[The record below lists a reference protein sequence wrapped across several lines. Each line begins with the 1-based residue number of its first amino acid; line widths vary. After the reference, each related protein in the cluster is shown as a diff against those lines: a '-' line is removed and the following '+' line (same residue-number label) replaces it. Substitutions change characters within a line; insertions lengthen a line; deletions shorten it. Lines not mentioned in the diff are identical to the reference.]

1 MAEEQIPL
9 LSEEEQP
16 DEYTRPAN
24 ITSLTASSPLSAAID
39 EFHEHMIYQ
48 GFTENTIKS
57 FLGDLRI
64 LSGYLGAD
72 KPVGEI
78 ATKNLNDF
86 LLYLLYYRGKPC
98 SPKSY
103 ARRVTTLKVFFG
115 WLAEAGVLP
124 RDPAAAVVHRPA
136 STPLPAILYEDQV
149 EKLLE
154 TTRRLMQG
162 DKPDARP
169 HFLVRLLLSTGI
181 KKGECMSI
189 QLSHIDLSD
198 PAAPALYIHYDNP
211 KMRHKERKLKLPA
224 DLVPILQEY
233 LDQYKPQTHLFPCT
247 ARNLEYVLRDVGRLA
262 EIPVTV
268 GFETLRWTAAVRDYK
283 SGMPSETLRQ
293 KLGLSRIT
301 WNETVKKLKK
311 LAGPA
316 L

>member
-9 LSEEEQP
+9 LSESEQTGENALP
-16 DEYTRPAN
+16 TN
-24 ITSLTASSPLSAAID
+24 VTSLAANSPLSAAIG
-39 EFHEHMIYQ
+39 EFHEHMIRQ
-48 GFTENTIKS
+48 GFTENTVKS

-64 LSGYLGAD
+64 LTNYLGAD
-72 KPVGEI
+72 KLVGEI
-78 ATKNLNDF
+78 ATKDLNDF
-86 LLYLLYYRGKPC
+86 LLYLLYYRDKPC

-103 ARRVTTLKVFFG
+103 ARRVTTLKVFFS
-115 WLAEAGVLP
+115 WLTEAGVLP

-136 STPLPAILYEDQV
+136 STPLPTILYEDQV

-154 TTRRLMQG
+154 TTSSIMEG

-169 HFLVRLLLSTGI
+169 HLLVSLLLSTGI

-198 PAAPALYIHYDNP
+198 PKAPALYIHYDNP

-224 DLVPILQEY
+224 DLVIILQEY
-233 LDQYKPQTHLFPCT
+233 LDQYKPQIHLFPCT
-247 ARNLEYVLRDVGRLA
+247 ARNLEYVLRDVGQQA
-262 EIPVTV
+262 EIPVAV
-268 GFETLRWTAAVRDYK
+268 GFETLRWTAAVRDHK
-283 SGMPSETLRQ
+283 SGMPAETLRQ

-301 WNETVKKLKK
+301 WNETVEKLKK

>member
-1 MAEEQIPL
+1 MAEKQISMP
-9 LSEEEQP
+9 SEKEQP
-16 DEYTRPAN
+16 DGHAFPAN
-24 ITSLTASSPLSAAID
+24 VTSLTTNSPLSRAID
-39 EFHEHMIYQ
+39 KFHEHMILQ

-64 LSGYLGAD
+64 LTGHLGAD

-78 ATKNLNDF
+78 ATKDLNDF

-115 WLAEAGVLP
+115 WLTEAGVLP
-124 RDPAAAVVHRPA
+124 HDPAAAVVHRPT
-136 STPLPAILYEDQV
+136 STPLPTILHKAQV

-154 TTRRLMQG
+154 TTRRLMEG
-162 DKPDARP
+162 DKADARP
-169 HFLVRLLLSTGI
+169 HLLVRLLLSTGI

-189 QLSHIDLSD
+189 QLSHLDLSD
-198 PAAPALYIHYDNP
+198 PAAPALYIHYANP

-224 DLVPILQEY
+224 DLVPTLQEY

-247 ARNLEYVLRDVGRLA
+247 ARNLEYVLRDAGRLA
-262 EIPVTV
+262 ETPVAV
-268 GFETLRWTAAVRDYK
+268 GFETLRWTAAVQDHK

-301 WNETVKKLKK
+301 WNETAEKLKK
-311 LAGPA
+311 LSKPA

>member
-9 LSEEEQP
+9 LSEEGQP

-103 ARRVTTLKVFFG
+103 ARRVTTLK
-115 WLAEAGVLP
+115 
-124 RDPAAAVVHRPA
+124 
-136 STPLPAILYEDQV
+136 QV

>member
-9 LSEEEQP
+9 LSENEQSEEHAL
-16 DEYTRPAN
+16 TRTV
-24 ITSLTASSPLSAAID
+24 TSLTTRSPLSTAID
-39 EFHEHMIYQ
+39 EFHKHMVRQ

-64 LSGYLGAD
+64 LTDYLGSD
-72 KPVGEI
+72 RPVGEI
-78 ATKNLNDF
+78 ATKDLNDF

-103 ARRVTTLKVFFG
+103 ARRVTTLKVLFG
-115 WLAEAGVLP
+115 WLSEIDVLP
-124 RDPAAAVVHRPA
+124 HDPAAAVVHRPV
-136 STPLPAILYEDQV
+136 STPLPTILYEDQI

-154 TTRRLMQG
+154 TTHRLING

-169 HFLVRLLLSTGI
+169 HLLIRLLLSTAL

-198 PAAPALYIHYDNP
+198 PKAPALYIHYDNP
-211 KMRHKERKLKLPA
+211 KMRHKERKLKFPA
-224 DLVPILQEY
+224 DLVPTLQKY
-233 LDQYKPQTHLFPCT
+233 LDQYKPETHLFPCT
-247 ARNLEYVLRDVGRLA
+247 ARNLEYVLRDVEQLA
-262 EIPVTV
+262 EVPVAV
-268 GFETLRWTAAVRDYK
+268 GFETMRWTAAVQDYK
-283 SGMPSETLRQ
+283 SGMPPETLRQ
-293 KLGLSRIT
+293 KMGLSRIT

>member
-1 MAEEQIPL
+1 MTEQQISLP
-9 LSEEEQP
+9 SEETLV
-16 DEYTRPAN
+16 DERAFSTN
-24 ITSLTASSPLSAAID
+24 NTSLAVHSSLNAAVG
-39 EFHEHMIYQ
+39 EFHEHMIRQ

-57 FLGDLRI
+57 FLGDMRI
-64 LSGYLGAD
+64 VTGYLGAD
-72 KPVGEI
+72 KAVGEI
-78 ATKNLNDF
+78 ATKDLNDF
-86 LLYLLYYRGKPC
+86 LLYLLYERGKPC

-115 WLAEAGVLP
+115 WLAEVGVLAH
-124 RDPAAAVVHRPA
+124 DPSAAVVHRPT
-136 STPLPAILYEDQV
+136 STPLPTILYEEQIK
-149 EKLLE
+149 KLLE
-154 TTRRLMQG
+154 TTRRLMQA
-162 DKPDARP
+162 DKPDVRP
-169 HFLVRLLLSTGI
+169 HLLVRLLLSTGI

-224 DLVPILQEY
+224 DLVPIVREY
-233 LDQYKPQTHLFPCT
+233 LEQYKPQTHLFPCT
-247 ARNLEYVLRDVGRLA
+247 ARNLEYVLRDAGQA
-262 EIPVTV
+262 AAIPVAV
-268 GFETLRWTAAVRDYK
+268 GFETLRWTAAVQDYK
-283 SGMPSETLRQ
+283 SGMSSEALRQ

>member
-1 MAEEQIPL
+1 MTEKQIAL
-9 LSEEEQP
+9 LSEKEQP
-16 DEYTRPAN
+16 NEHTLPTNAS
-24 ITSLTASSPLSAAID
+24 SLTARSPLSKAID
-39 EFHEHMIYQ
+39 KFHEYMILQ
-48 GFTENTIKS
+48 SFTENTIKS

-64 LSGYLGAD
+64 LTGHLGAD

-78 ATKNLNDF
+78 ATKDLNDF

-115 WLAEAGVLP
+115 WLTEAGVLP
-124 RDPAAAVVHRPA
+124 HDPAAAVVHRPT
-136 STPLPAILYEDQV
+136 STPLPTILHEDQV
-149 EKLLE
+149 KKLLD

-169 HFLVRLLLSTGI
+169 HLLVRLLLSTGI

-189 QLSHIDLSD
+189 QLGHIDLSD
-198 PAAPALYIHYDNP
+198 PKAPTFYIHYDNP

-247 ARNLEYVLRDVGRLA
+247 ARNLEYVLRDAGRLA

-268 GFETLRWTAAVRDYK
+268 GFETMRWTAAVRDYK
-283 SGMPSETLRQ
+283 SGMPPETLRQ

-311 LAGPA
+311 LAEPA

>member
-1 MAEEQIPL
+1 MAIEQIPML
-9 LSEEEQP
+9 PAEKGPEEQAQP
-16 DEYTRPAN
+16 TY
-24 ITSLTASSPLSAAID
+24 LTPQSPLSAAIS
-39 EFHEHMIYQ
+39 EFQGYMIRQ

-64 LSGYLGAD
+64 LTSYLGQD
-72 KPVGEI
+72 RSVGTI
-78 ATKNLNDF
+78 ATKDLNDF

-115 WLAEAGVLP
+115 WLAESGVLS

-136 STPLPAILYEDQV
+136 SPPLPVILYEDQV
-149 EKLLE
+149 ERLLQ
-154 TTRRLMQG
+154 TTQHLAQS

-169 HFLVRLLLSTGI
+169 HLLVRLLLSTGI

-198 PAAPALYIHYDNP
+198 PQAPALYIHYDNP

-224 DLVPILQEY
+224 DLVPVIHEY
-233 LDQYKPQTHLFPCT
+233 LAQYQPQTYLFPCT
-247 ARNLEYVLRDVGRLA
+247 ARNLEYVLRDMGQLA
-262 EIPVTV
+262 GIPVAV
-268 GFETLRWTAAVRDYK
+268 GFETLRWTAAVHDYK
-283 SGMPSETLRQ
+283 AGMPAETLRQ
-293 KLGLSRIT
+293 KLGLSHIT
-301 WNETVKKLKK
+301 WNDTVKKLKK

>member
-1 MAEEQIPL
+1 MATEQIPML
-9 LSEEEQP
+9 SENELSEERVSP
-16 DEYTRPAN
+16 TN
-24 ITSLTASSPLSAAID
+24 VTSLTANSPLSAAID
-39 EFHEHMIYQ
+39 EFHGHMIRQ

-64 LSGYLGAD
+64 LTGYMGQD
-72 KPVGEI
+72 KPVGSI

-103 ARRVTTLKVFFG
+103 ARRVTTLKVLFG
-115 WLAEAGVLP
+115 WLAEAGVLS

-136 STPLPAILYEDQV
+136 SPPLPTILYEDQI

-154 TTRRLMQG
+154 TTHRLAQG

-169 HFLVRLLLSTGI
+169 HLLVRLLLSTGI
-181 KKGECMSI
+181 KKGECTSI
-189 QLSHIDLSD
+189 QLNHIDLSD
-198 PAAPALYIHYDNP
+198 PKAPALYIHYDNP
-211 KMRHKERKLKLPA
+211 KMRHKERKLKLPP

-233 LDQYKPQTHLFPCT
+233 LAQYKPQTHLFPCT
-247 ARNLEYVLRDVGRLA
+247 ARNLEYVLRDAGQLA
-262 EIPVTV
+262 EIPVMV
-268 GFETLRWTAAVRDYK
+268 GFETLRWTAAVQDYK
-283 SGMPSETLRQ
+283 AGMPSETLRQ

-301 WNETVKKLKK
+301 WNDTVKKLKK